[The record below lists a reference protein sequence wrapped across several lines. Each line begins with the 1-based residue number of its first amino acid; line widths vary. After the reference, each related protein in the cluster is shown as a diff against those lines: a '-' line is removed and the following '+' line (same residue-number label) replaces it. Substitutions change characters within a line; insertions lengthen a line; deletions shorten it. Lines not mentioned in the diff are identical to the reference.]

1 MYNAK
6 RRNEKMKR
14 PAQIT
19 TILLLTALSLQL
31 LACGDTENSGNETDT
46 STESSATETEK
57 PFLDNLGEYDF
68 NGQDFTMLIRE
79 NKVDTTAPEEETG
92 DVVSDAIYNR
102 NAKISERFNVNI
114 VIETLPDDSNM
125 WNSTLDGEVMAG
137 SDAYDV
143 VMPDYWWGC
152 ETRGLFLDLHD
163 YDSIFEF
170 DQPWWTAGWNDNA
183 EIYGQLY
190 SAVGSMS
197 LDLIKNQN
205 VMFFNKELVDSL
217 NIGDIYDIVESGD
230 WTLDKFN
237 EFIAIGSSDIN
248 GDGELKLG
256 DDQLGYACALQAGR
270 AMLASAGMKIATR
283 AEDGA
288 WEYNFMN
295 ERFVD
300 RYDEIYNLINNNK
313 SVVYDTAQSLEN
325 VFKGGRLL
333 FLGASIGS
341 TDYLRDMEIDYGI
354 IPMPKMDDSQEDYVT
369 YNFGTYYMAILLTA
383 ADPEMSAV
391 MLEALNAESYKN
403 VVNVYYDTALKNKY
417 SRDEESRKM
426 IDLINSKCFFD
437 FTFVNETSTDHI
449 VMWFFDQ
456 IVNKQAGIMSIYE
469 GRRAGF
475 EQKLADLLETYK
487 KSAEE

>member
-1 MYNAK
+1 
-6 RRNEKMKR
+6 MKKYAR
-14 PAQIT
+14 IIT
-19 TILLLTALSLQL
+19 LLLAVSLYTQL
-31 LACGDTENSGNETDT
+31 LACGDTVDDGSESVTTETT
-46 STESSATETEK
+46 TPETEK
-57 PFLDNLGEYDF
+57 PYLDNLGEYNFD
-68 NGQDFTMLIRE
+68 GADFTMLVRE
-79 NKVDTTAPEEETG
+79 TRVNDIAPDEATG

-163 YDSIFEF
+163 YDEILEF

-197 LDLIKNQN
+197 LDLIQNQN
-205 VMFFNKELVDSL
+205 VMYFNKELVDSL
-217 NIGDIYDIVESGD
+217 NLDNIYDIIKSGD
-230 WTLDKFN
+230 WTLDRFN
-237 EFIAIGSSDIN
+237 EFLAVGSSDLN
-248 GDGELKLG
+248 GDGELTLE

-270 AMLASAGMKIATR
+270 AMLAAAGMQVATKTD
-283 AEDGA
+283 DGS

-300 RYDEIYNLINNNK
+300 RYDAIYNLLHNTEG
-313 SVVYDTAQSLEN
+313 VVYNTTVSLEN
-325 VFKGGRLL
+325 VFKSGHLL

-341 TDYLRDMEIDYGI
+341 TDLLRDMEIDFGI

-383 ADPEMSAV
+383 ANPEMSAV
-391 MLEALNAESYKN
+391 MLEALNAESYKS

-417 SRDEESRKM
+417 SRDEESREM

-449 VMWFFDQ
+449 VMWFFQ
-456 IVNKQAGIMSIYE
+456 QLEAKQQNITSLYE

-475 EQKLADLLETYK
+475 EQKLADLLETYQK
-487 KSAEE
+487 NALEG

>member
-1 MYNAK
+1 
-6 RRNEKMKR
+6 MKYLLKA
-14 PAQIT
+14 PAF
-19 TILLLTALSLQL
+19 LLVVSLVLSGYS
-31 LACGDTENSGNETDT
+31 CEDSIDNDTEVITETT
-46 STESSATETEK
+46 TPETEK
-57 PFLDNLGEYDF
+57 PYLDNLGEYNFD
-68 NGQDFTMLIRE
+68 GADFTMLVRE
-79 NKVDTTAPEEETG
+79 TRVNDIAPDEATG
-92 DVVSDAIYNR
+92 DLVSDAIYNR
-102 NAKISERFNVNI
+102 NVKIAERFNVNI
-114 VIETLPDDSNM
+114 LVETLSDDSNM

-163 YDSIFEF
+163 YDDIFEF

-197 LDLIKNQN
+197 LDIFKNQN
-205 VMFFNKELVDSL
+205 VIFFNKELVDSL
-217 NIGDIYDIVESGD
+217 NLGNIYEIVESGD
-230 WTLDKFN
+230 WVLDRFN
-237 EFIAIGSSDIN
+237 EFIALGSSDIN
-248 GDGELKLG
+248 GDGELTLG

-270 AMLASAGMKIATR
+270 AMLASAGMQIATR

-300 RYDEIYNLINNNK
+300 RYDAIFNLINNNK
-313 SVVYDTAQSLEN
+313 SVIYDTTQSLEN
-325 VFKGGRLL
+325 IFKGGRLL

-341 TDYLRDMEIDYGI
+341 TDLLRDMEIDYGI
-354 IPMPKMDDSQEDYVT
+354 IPMPKMDESQENYVT
-369 YNFGTYYMAILLTA
+369 YNYGTSYSAILLTA
-383 ADPEMSAV
+383 GNPEMSAV
-391 MLEALNAESYKN
+391 MLEALNAESYKS
-403 VVNVYYDTALKNKY
+403 VVNVYYDTALKDKY

-426 IDLINSKCFFD
+426 IDLINSNCFFD

-456 IVNKQAGIMSIYE
+456 IVNKQEGIMSLYE
-469 GRRAGF
+469 GRRAGY
-475 EQKLADLLETYK
+475 EQKLATLLETYRNN
-487 KSAEE
+487 AEGN

>member
-1 MYNAK
+1 
-6 RRNEKMKR
+6 MKKYAR
-14 PAQIT
+14 IVM
-19 TILLLTALSLQL
+19 LLLAVSLYTQL
-31 LACGDTENSGNETDT
+31 LACGDTVDDGSESVTTETT
-46 STESSATETEK
+46 APETEK
-57 PFLDNLGEYDF
+57 PYLDNLGEYDF
-68 NGQDFTMLIRE
+68 DGQDFTMLIRE
-79 NKVDTTAPEEETG
+79 TKLQYINPGEETG
-92 DVVSDAIYNR
+92 DVVSDAIFQR
-102 NAKISERFNVNI
+102 NQKISERFNVNI
-114 VIETLPDDSNM
+114 VTETLPDDSNS
-125 WNSTLDGEVMAG
+125 WNTTLDGEVMSG
-137 SDAYDV
+137 SDTYDV

-163 YDSIFEF
+163 YDEILEF

-197 LDLIKNQN
+197 LDLIQNQN
-205 VMFFNKELVDSL
+205 VMYFNKELVDSL
-217 NIGDIYDIVESGD
+217 NLDNIYDIIKSGD
-230 WTLDKFN
+230 WTLDRFN
-237 EFIAIGSSDIN
+237 EFLAVGSSDLN
-248 GDGELKLG
+248 GDGELTLE

-270 AMLASAGMKIATR
+270 AMLAAAGMQVATKTD
-283 AEDGA
+283 DGS

-300 RYDEIYNLINNNK
+300 RYDAIYNLLHNTEG
-313 SVVYDTAQSLEN
+313 VVYNTTVSLEN
-325 VFKGGRLL
+325 VFKSGHLL

-341 TDYLRDMEIDYGI
+341 TDLLRDMEIDFGI

-383 ADPEMSAV
+383 ANPEMSAV
-391 MLEALNAESYKN
+391 MLEALNAESYKS

-417 SRDEESRKM
+417 SRDEESREM

-449 VMWFFDQ
+449 VMWFFQ
-456 IVNKQAGIMSIYE
+456 QLEAKQQNITSLYE

-475 EQKLADLLETYK
+475 EQKLADLLETYQK
-487 KSAEE
+487 NALEG

>member
-1 MYNAK
+1 
-6 RRNEKMKR
+6 MKYLLKA
-14 PAQIT
+14 PAF
-19 TILLLTALSLQL
+19 LLVVSLVLSVYS
-31 LACGDTENSGNETDT
+31 CEDSIDNDTEVITETT
-46 STESSATETEK
+46 TPETEK
-57 PFLDNLGEYDF
+57 PYLDNLGEYNFD
-68 NGQDFTMLIRE
+68 GADFTMLVRE
-79 NKVDTTAPEEETG
+79 TRVNDIAPDEATG

-102 NAKISERFNVNI
+102 NVKIAERFNVNI
-114 VIETLPDDSNM
+114 LVETLSDDSNM

-163 YDSIFEF
+163 YDDIFEF

-197 LDLIKNQN
+197 LDLFKNQN
-205 VMFFNKELVDSL
+205 VIFFNKELVDSL
-217 NIGDIYDIVESGD
+217 KLGNIYEIVESGD
-230 WTLDKFN
+230 WVLDRFN
-237 EFIAIGSSDIN
+237 EFIALGSSDIN
-248 GDGELKLG
+248 GDGELTLG

-270 AMLASAGMKIATR
+270 AMLASAGMQIATR

-300 RYDEIYNLINNNK
+300 RYDAIFNLINNNK
-313 SVVYDTAQSLEN
+313 SVIYDTTQSLEN
-325 VFKGGRLL
+325 IFKGGRLL

-341 TDYLRDMEIDYGI
+341 TDLLRDMEIDYGI
-354 IPMPKMDDSQEDYVT
+354 IPMPKMDESQENYVT
-369 YNFGTYYMAILLTA
+369 YNYGTSYSAILLTA
-383 ADPEMSAV
+383 GNPEMSAV
-391 MLEALNAESYKN
+391 MLEALNAESYKS
-403 VVNVYYDTALKNKY
+403 VVNVYYDTALKDKY

-426 IDLINSKCFFD
+426 IDLINSNCFFD

-456 IVNKQAGIMSIYE
+456 IVNKQEGIMSLYE
-469 GRRAGF
+469 GRRAGY
-475 EQKLADLLETYK
+475 EQKLATLLETYRNN
-487 KSAEE
+487 AEGK

>member
-1 MYNAK
+1 
-6 RRNEKMKR
+6 MKYLLKA
-14 PAQIT
+14 PAF
-19 TILLLTALSLQL
+19 LLVVSLVLSGYS
-31 LACGDTENSGNETDT
+31 CEDSIDNDTEVITETT
-46 STESSATETEK
+46 TPETEK
-57 PFLDNLGEYDF
+57 PYLDNLGEYNFD
-68 NGQDFTMLIRE
+68 GADFTMLVRE
-79 NKVDTTAPEEETG
+79 TRVNDIAPDEATG

-102 NAKISERFNVNI
+102 NVKIAERFNVNI
-114 VIETLPDDSNM
+114 LVETLSDDSNM

-163 YDSIFEF
+163 YDDIFEF

-197 LDLIKNQN
+197 LDIFKNQN
-205 VMFFNKELVDSL
+205 VIFFNKELVDSL
-217 NIGDIYDIVESGD
+217 KLSNIYEIVESGD
-230 WTLDKFN
+230 WVLDRFN
-237 EFIAIGSSDIN
+237 EFIALGSSDIN
-248 GDGELKLG
+248 GDGELTLG

-270 AMLASAGMKIATR
+270 AMLASAGMQIATR

-300 RYDEIYNLINNNK
+300 RYDAIFNLINNNK
-313 SVVYDTAQSLEN
+313 SVIYDTTQSLEN
-325 VFKGGRLL
+325 IFKGGRLL

-341 TDYLRDMEIDYGI
+341 TDLLRDMEIDYGI
-354 IPMPKMDDSQEDYVT
+354 IPMPKMDESQENYVT
-369 YNFGTYYMAILLTA
+369 YNYGTSYSAILLTA
-383 ADPEMSAV
+383 GNPEMSAV
-391 MLEALNAESYKN
+391 MLEALNAESYKS
-403 VVNVYYDTALKNKY
+403 VVNVYYDTALKDKY

-426 IDLINSKCFFD
+426 IDLINSNCFFD

-456 IVNKQAGIMSIYE
+456 IVNKQEGIMSLYE
-469 GRRAGF
+469 GRRAGY
-475 EQKLADLLETYK
+475 EQKLATLLETYK
-487 KSAEE
+487 KNAEEN

>member
-1 MYNAK
+1 
-6 RRNEKMKR
+6 MKYLLKA
-14 PAQIT
+14 PAF
-19 TILLLTALSLQL
+19 LLVVSLVLSVYS
-31 LACGDTENSGNETDT
+31 CEDSIENDTEVITETT
-46 STESSATETEK
+46 TPETEK
-57 PFLDNLGEYDF
+57 PYLDNLGEYNFD
-68 NGQDFTMLIRE
+68 GADFTMLVRE
-79 NKVDTTAPEEETG
+79 TRVNDIAPDEATG

-102 NAKISERFNVNI
+102 NVKIAERFNVNI
-114 VIETLPDDSNM
+114 LVETLSDDSNM

-163 YDSIFEF
+163 YDDIFEF

-197 LDLIKNQN
+197 LDIFKNQN
-205 VMFFNKELVDSL
+205 VIFFNKELVDSL
-217 NIGDIYDIVESGD
+217 KLGNIYEIVESGD
-230 WTLDKFN
+230 WVLDRFN
-237 EFIAIGSSDIN
+237 EFIALGSSDIN
-248 GDGELKLG
+248 GDGELTLG

-270 AMLASAGMKIATR
+270 AMLASAGMQIATR

-300 RYDEIYNLINNNK
+300 RYGAIFNLINNNK
-313 SVVYDTAQSLEN
+313 SVIYDTTQSLEN
-325 VFKGGRLL
+325 IFKGGRLL

-341 TDYLRDMEIDYGI
+341 TDLLRDMEIDYGI
-354 IPMPKMDDSQEDYVT
+354 IPMPKMDESQENYVT
-369 YNFGTYYMAILLTA
+369 YNYGTSYSAILLTA
-383 ADPEMSAV
+383 GNPEMSAV
-391 MLEALNAESYKN
+391 MLEALNAESYKS
-403 VVNVYYDTALKNKY
+403 VVNVYYDTALKDKY

-426 IDLINSKCFFD
+426 IDLINSNCFFD

-456 IVNKQAGIMSIYE
+456 IVNKQEGIMSLYE
-469 GRRAGF
+469 GRRAGY
-475 EQKLADLLETYK
+475 EQKLATLLETYRNN
-487 KSAEE
+487 AEGN

>member
-1 MYNAK
+1 
-6 RRNEKMKR
+6 MKR

-137 SDAYDV
+137 SDVYDV

-217 NIGDIYDIVESGD
+217 NIGDYI
-230 WTLDKFN
+230 
-237 EFIAIGSSDIN
+237 
-248 GDGELKLG
+248 
-256 DDQLGYACALQAGR
+256 
-270 AMLASAGMKIATR
+270 
-283 AEDGA
+283 
-288 WEYNFMN
+288 
-295 ERFVD
+295 
-300 RYDEIYNLINNNK
+300 
-313 SVVYDTAQSLEN
+313 
-325 VFKGGRLL
+325 
-333 FLGASIGS
+333 
-341 TDYLRDMEIDYGI
+341 
-354 IPMPKMDDSQEDYVT
+354 
-369 YNFGTYYMAILLTA
+369 
-383 ADPEMSAV
+383 
-391 MLEALNAESYKN
+391 
-403 VVNVYYDTALKNKY
+403 
-417 SRDEESRKM
+417 
-426 IDLINSKCFFD
+426 
-437 FTFVNETSTDHI
+437 
-449 VMWFFDQ
+449 
-456 IVNKQAGIMSIYE
+456 
-469 GRRAGF
+469 
-475 EQKLADLLETYK
+475 
-487 KSAEE
+487 

>member
-1 MYNAK
+1 
-6 RRNEKMKR
+6 MKKYAR
-14 PAQIT
+14 IVT
-19 TILLLTALSLQL
+19 LLLAVSLLTQL
-31 LACGDTENSGNETDT
+31 LACGDTVDIADDVTTETT
-46 STESSATETEK
+46 APETEK
-57 PFLDNLGEYDF
+57 PYLDNLGEYDF
-68 NGQDFTMLIRE
+68 DGQDFTMLIRE
-79 NKVDTTAPEEETG
+79 TKLQYINPGEETG
-92 DVVSDAIYNR
+92 DVVSDAIFQR
-102 NAKISERFNVNI
+102 NQKISERFNVNI
-114 VIETLPDDSNM
+114 VTETLPDDSNS
-125 WNSTLDGEVMAG
+125 WNTTLDGEVMSG
-137 SDAYDV
+137 SDTYDV

-163 YDSIFEF
+163 YDEILEF

-197 LDLIKNQN
+197 LDLIQNQN
-205 VMFFNKELVDSL
+205 VMYFNKELVDSL
-217 NIGDIYDIVESGD
+217 NLDNIYDIIKSGD
-230 WTLDKFN
+230 WTLDRFN
-237 EFIAIGSSDIN
+237 EFLAVGSSDLN
-248 GDGELKLG
+248 GDGELTLE

-270 AMLASAGMKIATR
+270 AMLAAAGMQVATKTD
-283 AEDGA
+283 DGS

-300 RYDEIYNLINNNK
+300 RYDAIYNLLHNTEG
-313 SVVYDTAQSLEN
+313 VVYNTTVSLEN
-325 VFKGGRLL
+325 VFKSGHLL

-341 TDYLRDMEIDYGI
+341 TDLLRDMEIDFGI

-383 ADPEMSAV
+383 ANPEMSAV
-391 MLEALNAESYKN
+391 MLEALNAESYKS

-449 VMWFFDQ
+449 VMWFFQ
-456 IVNKQAGIMSIYE
+456 QLEAKQQNITSLYE

-475 EQKLADLLETYK
+475 EQKLADLLETYQK
-487 KSAEE
+487 NALEG

>member
-1 MYNAK
+1 
-6 RRNEKMKR
+6 MKKYAR
-14 PAQIT
+14 IIT
-19 TILLLTALSLQL
+19 LLLAVSLYTQL
-31 LACGDTENSGNETDT
+31 LACGDTVDDGSESVTTETT
-46 STESSATETEK
+46 TPETEK
-57 PFLDNLGEYDF
+57 PYLDNLGEYNFD
-68 NGQDFTMLIRE
+68 GADFTMLVRE
-79 NKVDTTAPEEETG
+79 TRVNDIAPDEATG

-102 NAKISERFNVNI
+102 NVKIAERFNVNI
-114 VIETLPDDSNM
+114 LVETLSDDSNM

-163 YDSIFEF
+163 YDDIFEF

-197 LDLIKNQN
+197 LDLFKNQN
-205 VMFFNKELVDSL
+205 VIFFNKELVDSL
-217 NIGDIYDIVESGD
+217 NLGNIYEIVESGD
-230 WTLDKFN
+230 WVLDRFN
-237 EFIAIGSSDIN
+237 EFIALGSSDIN
-248 GDGELKLG
+248 GDGDLTLG

-270 AMLASAGMKIATR
+270 AMLASAGMQIATR

-300 RYDEIYNLINNNK
+300 RYGAIFDLINNNN
-313 SVVYDTAQSLEN
+313 SVVYDTTQSLEN
-325 VFKGGRLL
+325 IFKGGRLL

-341 TDYLRDMEIDYGI
+341 TDLLRDMEIDYGI
-354 IPMPKMDDSQEDYVT
+354 IPMPKMDESQENYVT
-369 YNFGTYYMAILLTA
+369 YNYGTSYSAILLTA
-383 ADPEMSAV
+383 GNPEMSAV
-391 MLEALNAESYKN
+391 MLEALNAESYKS
-403 VVNVYYDTALKNKY
+403 VVNVYYDTALKDKY

-426 IDLINSKCFFD
+426 IDLINSNCFFD

-456 IVNKQAGIMSIYE
+456 IVNKQEGIMSLYE
-469 GRRAGF
+469 GRRAGY
-475 EQKLADLLETYK
+475 EQKLATLLETYK
-487 KSAEE
+487 KNAEEN